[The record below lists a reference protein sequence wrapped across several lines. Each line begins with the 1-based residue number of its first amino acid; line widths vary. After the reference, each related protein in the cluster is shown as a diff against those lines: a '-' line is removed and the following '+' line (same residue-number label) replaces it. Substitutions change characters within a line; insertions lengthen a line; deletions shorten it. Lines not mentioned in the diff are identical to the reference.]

1 MDREIDTKKK
11 KVTLANTSTQEAARR
26 IVKKYKNQRIKKA
39 QKRESLLGN
48 IANWEVNMEAKTLFQ
63 RRLNAVSKAISSEI

>member
-26 IVKKYKNQRIKKA
+26 IVKKYKNQR

-48 IANWEVNMEAKTLFQ
+48 IANWEVNMEAKTLFK